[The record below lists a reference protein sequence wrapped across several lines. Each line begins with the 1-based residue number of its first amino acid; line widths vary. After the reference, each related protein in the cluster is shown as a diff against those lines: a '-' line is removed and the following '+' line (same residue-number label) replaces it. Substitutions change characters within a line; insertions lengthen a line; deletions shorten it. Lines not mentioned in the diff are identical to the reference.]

1 MSNLTNTGEIRWH
14 DSVWRTP
21 EGKAEAA
28 TESAK
33 GVAAFQ
39 RQRDERKAQAIA
51 LQDRGLDANA
61 IAKEL
66 GLSRRTVKRYLKTE
80 R

>member
-1 MSNLTNTGEIRWH
+1 MAR
-14 DSVWRTP
+14 DVWRTP
-21 EGKAEAA
+21 EGKAEATA
-28 TESAK
+28 ESAK

-51 LQDRGLDANA
+51 LDASGLDANA

-66 GLSRRTVKRYLKTE
+66 GLSRRTVKRYLKQPDTSL
-80 R
+80 